1 MRDVLP
7 VDETL
12 PALTAALAEKGSAV
26 LQAPPGAGKTTRVP
40 LALLD
45 QPWLGKQR
53 IVMLEPRRI
62 AARASA
68 RRMAT
73 MLGEKVGETVGYRV
87 RHDSKIG
94 PRTRIEVV
102 TDGLFV
108 RRLQADPSL
117 GDVGLVVFDEFH
129 ERGIDG
135 DLGLALT
142 LESRAALRPELR
154 LLVMSA
160 TLDGQ
165 AVARL
170 LGDAPIVSSA
180 GRAYPVETIHV
191 DRLASRRIEDAVADA
206 IRRALGESE
215 GGLLAF
221 LPGTGEIRRTAE
233 RLAGLEAEVLPLYGD
248 LSAEAQDRAIA
259 PLPDGRRKV
268 VLATSIAETS
278 LTIPDIRVVVDSG
291 LARLPTFDP
300 VRGMTRLETQRVS
313 LASADQ
319 RRGRAGRLGPGLC
332 YRLWSRETERALRP
346 FAPAEILEA
355 DLASLAL
362 DLALWGTGDPR
373 ELQWLDPPPPAA
385 YAQARDLLRRLG
397 ALDGEGR
404 ATAHGR
410 EMAAFG
416 MHPRLAHMLLRAKA
430 LGLGPLACDVAALL
444 EERDILSGEAARDPD
459 LRLRI
464 ERLASAREHGGAAGA
479 VRRAASEHRRRLGVT
494 GPAARIDEAGLLVA
508 LAYPDRIA
516 QRRPGEAARFLL
528 AGGGG
533 AALEGPW
540 ALGRESYL
548 AIADLDGDRREAR
561 IWRAAPISV
570 ADLEAHFADAIEDA
584 DTVAWD
590 GGAKAVAA
598 ERRRKLGD
606 LVLERSGL
614 RDADPERVRLVLLEA
629 VRAEGLA
636 ALPWTDETRVL
647 RRRVAFLR
655 TQDETWPDL
664 SDEALFTTLD
674 DWLGP
679 HLAGLTRLAD
689 LKRLDLG
696 ALLLAPLDHAR
707 RRKLDELAPTHVVV
721 PSGSRLPID
730 YAGDVPALDVRL
742 QEMFGARATP
752 AIFSGRVPLLLR
764 LLSPAHRPVQTTR
777 DLAGF
782 WAGAY
787 REVRA
792 DLRGRYPR
800 HAWPENPLDAQPT
813 ARAKR
818 RGT

>member
-7 VDETL
+7 VDEAL

-68 RRMAT
+68 RRMAS

-108 RRLQADPSL
+108 RRLQADPAL
-117 GDVGLVVFDEFH
+117 EGVGLIVFDEFH

-170 LGDAPIVSSA
+170 LGDAPIVSSV

-233 RLAGLEAEVLPLYGD
+233 RLAGVDAEILPLYGD

-300 VRGMTRLETQRVS
+300 ARGMTRLETQRVS

-332 YRLWSRETERALRP
+332 YRLWSKETERALRP

-479 VRRAASEHRRRLGVT
+479 VRRAASEHRRRLGVA
-494 GPAARIDEAGLLVA
+494 GPATRIDEAGLLVA

-516 QRRPGEAARFLL
+516 QRRSGEAARFLL

-570 ADLEAHFADAIEDA
+570 ADLEAHFADAIEDV

-590 GGAKAVAA
+590 GEAKAVAT

-636 ALPWTDETRVL
+636 ALPWTDEARTL

-752 AIFSGRVPLLLR
+752 AIFGGRVPLLLR

-800 HAWPENPLDAQPT
+800 HAWPENPLDARPT

>member
-1 MRDVLP
+1 VQDALP
-7 VDETL
+7 VDDAL
-12 PALTAALAEKGSAV
+12 PALRAALAGPGAAV

-45 QPWLGKQR
+45 EPWLAGRR

-68 RRMAT
+68 RRMAST
-73 MLGEKVGETVGYRV
+73 LGEKVGETVGYRV
-87 RHDSKIG
+87 RHDSRVG
-94 PRTRIEVV
+94 RGTRIEVV

-108 RRLQADPSL
+108 RRLQADPAL
-117 GDVGLVVFDEFH
+117 EGVGLVVFDEFH

-135 DLGLALT
+135 DLGLALA
-142 LESRAALRPELR
+142 LELRAALRPELR

-170 LGDAPIVSSA
+170 LGDVPVISSA
-180 GRAYPVETIHV
+180 GRAHPVETIHV
-191 DRLASRRIEDAVADA
+191 ERLATQRIEDAVAAA

-233 RLAGLEAEVLPLYGD
+233 RLAGLDAEILPLYGD
-248 LSAEAQDRAIA
+248 LPTEAQDRAIA
-259 PLPDGRRKV
+259 PLPGGRRKV

-278 LTIPDIRVVVDSG
+278 LTIPDIRIVVDCG

-300 VRGMTRLETQRVS
+300 RRAMTRLETQRVS

-319 RRGRAGRLGPGLC
+319 RRGRAGRLGPGRC
-332 YRLWSRETERALRP
+332 YRLWSKESERALRP
-346 FAPAEILEA
+346 FAPPEMLEA

-362 DLALWGTGDPR
+362 DLALWGTRDSS
-373 ELQWLDPPPPAA
+373 ELSWLDPPPAA
-385 YAQARDLLRRLG
+385 AFAQARDLLRRLG
-397 ALDGEGR
+397 ALDAEAR

-430 LGLGPLACDVAALL
+430 LGLGPLACDLAALL
-444 EERDILSGEAARDPD
+444 EERDVLSGEAARDPD
-459 LRLRI
+459 LRHRI
-464 ERLASAREHGGAAGA
+464 ERLAAARDQGGALGA

-494 GPAARIDEAGLLVA
+494 GTAARIDEVGLLVA

-516 QRRPGEAARFLL
+516 QRRAGEAARYVL

-533 AALEGPW
+533 SALEGPW
-540 ALGRESYL
+540 SLGREPYL

-561 IWRAAPISV
+561 IWRAAPLSLAAI
-570 ADLEAHFADAIEDA
+570 EAHFAAAIE
-584 DTVAWD
+584 TVDVIAWD
-590 GGAKAVAA
+590 GAAKAVAA
-598 ERRRKLGD
+598 ERVRKLGEI
-606 LVLERSGL
+606 VLERRGL
-614 RDADPERVRLVLLEA
+614 ADPDPERVRGVFGAAL
-629 VRAEGLA
+629 RGQGLS
-636 ALPWTDETRVL
+636 ALPWTDEHRTL
-647 RRRVAFLR
+647 RARLAFLR
-655 TQDETWPDL
+655 AQDATWPDL
-664 SDEALFTTLD
+664 SDAALLTTLD

-679 HLAGLTRLAD
+679 HLVGLTRLAE

-730 YAGDVPALDVRL
+730 YSGEVPALDVRL

-752 AIFSGRVPLLLR
+752 AICGGRVPLLLR

-782 WAGAY
+782 WTGAY
-787 REVRA
+787 RDVRA

-800 HAWPENPLDAQPT
+800 HAWPENPLEAAPT